1 MGKIRLYVP
10 QKLRVGQT
18 VVLETAQSHYLFN
31 VMKLKIGDKISCFD
45 NQSGEYDCEISEINK
60 KTTLLQITN
69 CTQKFEASPDVWLL
83 FAPVKK
89 DNTDFI
95 IQKATEL
102 GVRKIVPV
110 MTRYTTAERI
120 KKERFEAQAIEAA
133 EQCRRTDI
141 PEIANSLKFEELL
154 AHWDKKRV
162 LYFMDETL
170 NGRPVKEV
178 FSTGSI
184 PCAILV
190 GPEGGFSVTELEQL
204 RALPFAKGVSL
215 GRRILRAE
223 TAVAAAL
230 SCWQA
235 LSGDWQ

>member
-10 QKLRVGQT
+10 QRMSVGQT
-18 VVLETAQSHYLFN
+18 VVLEASQSHYLFN
-31 VMKLKIGDKISCFD
+31 VMKLKTGDNISCFD
-45 NQSGEYDCEISEINK
+45 NQSGEYDCEISEISK
-60 KTTLLQITN
+60 KN
-69 CTQKFEASPDVWLL
+69 CFMQVRACT
-83 FAPVKK
+83 
-89 DNTDFI
+89 
-95 IQKATEL
+95 QKATEL

-178 FSTGSI
+178 FGAAPI

-235 LSGDWQ
+235 LSGDRQ